1 MNEVMM
7 KLFAQEVKEG
17 LSQSPKL
24 LSSKWFY
31 DKKGDELFVKIMGL
45 PEYYLT
51 KCEEEIFEQKTE
63 SLISSLI
70 EGVEDFDLL
79 ELGAGDGTKTMHL
92 LSALRDQVFT
102 YRPIDISSNA
112 IKTLEERVSKELPD
126 VKVEGLQGEYFE
138 VLSKIKSDK
147 PKVILFMGSNIGN
160 MLDERANDFLLE
172 LSAAM
177 NKGDRLLLGVDLI
190 KDESI
195 ILPAYN
201 DSLGIT
207 AEFNLN
213 LLDRI
218 NRELG
223 GNFNRQFFKHTPRYD
238 KQKGVAYSYIT
249 SLADQDV
256 RIDALDQ
263 SFHFN
268 EGDRVF
274 TEVSRK
280 YDDKAL
286 ETITNHTSL
295 VLKNKI
301 FDSKEYFCDAI
312 YFKE

>member
-1 MNEVMM
+1 
-7 KLFAQEVKEG
+7 
-17 LSQSPKL
+17 
-24 LSSKWFY
+24 
-31 DKKGDELFVKIMGL
+31 
-45 PEYYLT
+45 
-51 KCEEEIFEQKTE
+51 
-63 SLISSLI
+63 
-70 EGVEDFDLL
+70 
-79 ELGAGDGTKTMHL
+79 
-92 LSALRDQVFT
+92 
-102 YRPIDISSNA
+102 
-112 IKTLEERVSKELPD
+112 
-126 VKVEGLQGEYFE
+126 
-138 VLSKIKSDK
+138 
-147 PKVILFMGSNIGN
+147 MGSNIGN